1 MNSVITTGLFT
12 VGGSAVTG
20 ALTYFVTSRN
30 IRASDRQS
38 AAARTHEAEQR
49 EADRQNALR
58 AVRLAAHDAATRRSY
73 IVVQTLV
80 RFTDEWLGWMR
91 LSVLTGTEGEA
102 PIPPADSESAYA
114 EIDLTITGKTRET
127 YLEFRR
133 AQNGL
138 QEAYRQVI
146 QVRESGTL
154 DQGPTTLTNTTQAFH
169 GAATHFLES
178 SNAITEE
185 LRRDFDPAHSV

>member
-1 MNSVITTGLFT
+1 M
-12 VGGSAVTG
+12 
-20 ALTYFVTSRN
+20 
-30 IRASDRQS
+30 
-38 AAARTHEAEQR
+38 
-49 EADRQNALR
+49 
-58 AVRLAAHDAATRRSY
+58 
-73 IVVQTLV
+73 VQTLV

-91 LSVLTGTEGEA
+91 LSVLTGTERGA

-114 EIDLTITGKTRET
+114 EIHLTITGKTRET

-138 QEAYRQVI
+138 QEAYRQVIQVI

-185 LRRDFDPAHSV
+185 LRRDLDPAHSV